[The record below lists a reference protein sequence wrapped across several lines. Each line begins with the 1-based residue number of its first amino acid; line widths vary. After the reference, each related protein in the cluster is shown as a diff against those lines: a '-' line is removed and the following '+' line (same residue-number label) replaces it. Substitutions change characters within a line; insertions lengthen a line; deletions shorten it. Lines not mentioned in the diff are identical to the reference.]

1 MRDPKKREMLQALY
15 RWAER
20 YEEVPR
26 IDPLD
31 HEAAGKYFEEAWQ
44 LLNEIIQKYGG
55 GTWAEWMAIGYYQ
68 ALDEVYKEVNG
79 LAQKRE

>member
-31 HEAAGKYFEEAWQ
+31 HEAAGINLSLSRDADEYQSVPNTAITDQEAVGKCLYPWSW
-44 LLNEIIQKYGG
+44 LHLSPF
-55 GTWAEWMAIGYYQ
+55 
-68 ALDEVYKEVNG
+68 
-79 LAQKRE
+79 